1 MGDLFEDAVTEV
13 VGLVGAGQRSR
24 EQRVDL
30 VHGEHAGA
38 CERDQ
43 PGDVANA
50 FLCRRRR
57 RAQAPLVTVVAS
69 VLVTRMQIRLTDVV
83 GSQIGSAEQHER
95 AQRLV
100 ALPHRVGT
108 SLGEGVDETIE
119 RVDVEILVADDGPAF
134 GA

>member
-1 MGDLFEDAVTEV
+1 MADCHQTVGDLFEDAVTEV

-69 VLVTRMQIRLTDVV
+69 VLVARMQIRLADVV
-83 GSQIGSAEQHER
+83 GSQIGSAEHHER
-95 AQRLV
+95 AHQACFIANSV
-100 ALPHRVGT
+100 KT
-108 SLGEGVDETIE
+108 Q
-119 RVDVEILVADDGPAF
+119 VEVKI
-134 GA
+134 